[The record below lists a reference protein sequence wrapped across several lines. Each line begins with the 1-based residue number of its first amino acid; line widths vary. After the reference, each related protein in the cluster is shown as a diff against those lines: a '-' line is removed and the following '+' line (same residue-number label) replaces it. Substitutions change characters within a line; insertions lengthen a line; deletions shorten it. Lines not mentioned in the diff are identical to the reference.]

1 MPARLENALLL
12 DVDAKL
18 IDEPKRGGLRWRLWA
33 LAPLLHVFAV
43 SMTANFSVSFASVF
57 LLNPLIRTPE
67 LREFQNVVLA
77 GTWPKVAL
85 LAIPLAVWTV
95 LALRLAWPL
104 ARMRFHPEDP
114 DVLAAARRTA
124 LKAPLYQA
132 LLCFPGWGL
141 GQAVFQSTAWIKGI
155 PPETRWEFV
164 LILRNQMSALVCA
177 CIVYYWLE
185 YLLRRFYMP
194 TLFPDGGLSQQQWAS
209 RLSVRFRFYIFYF
222 AICVFPAVTLYSI
235 ILAQMAPEQRAPFEG
250 LLDWT
255 LVGALTVAAWLT
267 YIVSTGYQRPLVEM
281 KEALGRVRTGDY
293 DVRVKVTSDDELGAL
308 GDGFNEMTAGLKERE
323 LIRATF
329 GRMVDP
335 NVRDHLLRGN
345 LQLGGEVR
353 QAAVLFVDIRGFTSL
368 SETMRPDDVV
378 RLLNFYFDRLG
389 RVIVGEQGMINKY
402 IGDAMMAVFG
412 APVPLPNPA
421 AAALRAAV
429 RMRDAVDGL
438 NQELVREGLPP
449 LQTGIGIHCG
459 PVLAGNIGSAERMEY
474 TVIGDTVNLASRVE
488 ALCKELS
495 CDLLLTQGVMDRVDD
510 EAEALNGHIEFVA
523 THSVR
528 GRQEPVR
535 LYTVRAGA

>member
-1 MPARLENALLL
+1 VT
-12 DVDAKL
+12 DK
-18 IDEPKRGGLRWRLWA
+18 PKREGLAWRLWTI
-33 LAPLLHVFAV
+33 APLLHVFAV
-43 SMTANFSVSFASVF
+43 SATANLSVAVASVF

-67 LREFQNVVLA
+67 LREFQNEVLT
-77 GTWPKVAL
+77 GGWPSAL
-85 LAIPLAVWTV
+85 LYGIPMGLWMIAGLW
-95 LALRLAWPL
+95 RAWPL
-104 ARMRFHPEDP
+104 VHQRLHPDDP
-114 DVLAAARRTA
+114 DALAAARRIA
-124 LKAPLYQA
+124 LQAPLYQA
-132 LLCFPGWGL
+132 LLSFPGWGL
-141 GQAVFQSTAWIKGI
+141 AQAIFQGI
-155 PPETRWEFV
+155 GWMRGMPPLLRWEFP
-164 LILRNQMSALVCA
+164 LILRNQMCAIVCA
-177 CIVYYWLE
+177 CIVFYWME
-185 YLLRRFYMP
+185 FIMRRLYAP
-194 TLFPDGGLSQQQWAS
+194 VLFPDGGLSEQQWAS
-209 RLSVRFRFYIFYF
+209 PLSVRVRFCIFYL
-222 AICVFPAVTLYSI
+222 AICVFPAVMLYSI

-255 LVGALTVAAWLT
+255 LVSALAVGAWLT

-281 KEALGRVRTGDY
+281 KKALGRVRTGDF
-293 DVRVKVTSDDELGAL
+293 DVRVQVTSDDELGAL

-353 QAAVLFVDIRGFTSL
+353 HAAVLFVDIRGFTSL
-368 SETMRPDDVV
+368 SEGMRPDDVV

-389 RVIVGEQGMINKY
+389 PVIVAEQGVLNKY

-421 AAALRAAV
+421 VAALRAAV
-429 RMRDAVDGL
+429 GMREAMGAL
-438 NQELVREGLPP
+438 NQELAQAGLPP
-449 LQTGIGIHCG
+449 LKIGIGIHYG

-495 CDLLLTQGVMDRVDD
+495 CDLLLTHGVRECVDE
-510 EAEALNGHIEFVA
+510 EAEALIGRIEFVA

-535 LYTVRAGA
+535 LYTVRAST